1 MGRVILIT
9 NDDGIHADGLIRLA
23 REAVRLGTVWLVAPH
38 VQRSVTSHGITL
50 DKPLDVRPA
59 AFEVEGVRA
68 FSCSGMPADCVRIGI
83 MELMDTPPDVVLS
96 GVNYGYNVASDIQY
110 SATAAAAFEASFLGY
125 RGIAL
130 SEDTGT
136 CHEVTDAFLGEI
148 LEEMIDL
155 PHGPGM
161 AWNVNFP
168 GCPLSECRG
177 IWRDRTVSTE
187 VVYDDRFELAE
198 DLPDGGKRFVV
209 RGEMRDQAAE
219 GTDFHAILNNTV
231 SVGRMRNIS

>member
-23 REAVRLGTVWLVAPH
+23 REAVRLGMVWLVAPH

-68 FSCSGMPADCVRIGI
+68 FSCSGMPADCVRLGI

-219 GTDFHAILNNTV
+219 GTDFHAILNNAV